1 MFSSVGLA
9 AAVFDWDSERINYD
23 SVRKHFDELE
33 LVKRLRSETIFCD
46 KCRQRRVVDSK
57 KEGTVYCTCPNS
69 NTKAMAT
76 NTSKD
81 SMEKSWQPYM
91 ERDEMIVWRREE
103 RPGMFAYKG
112 QLIEKRRD
120 EVDGHSYFHSRKNN
134 SNSLCCVR

>member
-9 AAVFDWDSERINYD
+9 AAFDWDSERINYD

-46 KCRQRRVVDSK
+46 ECRQRRVIDAK
-57 KEGTVYCTCPNS
+57 KEGTVYCTCPKS
-69 NTKAMAT
+69 NTKAMQT
-76 NTSKD
+76 PTSKE
-81 SMEKSWQPYM
+81 SMEKPWLPYM

-112 QLIEKRRD
+112 QLSKKKI
-120 EVDGHSYFHSRKNN
+120 
-134 SNSLCCVR
+134 